1 MATLPEPE
9 TTEAEVHAFRALF
22 AGTADAA
29 QQRMV
34 CKWIER
40 ATGMWGVPYVAG
52 PDGERDTL
60 VLIGGKRVGVM
71 IGNMATLEALEA
83 ARALAELKRNP
94 PAQLTPAAR
103 RETRRHNSQPKP

>member
-1 MATLPEPE
+1 MATLPEPD

-22 AGTADAA
+22 SGTADGG

-34 CKWIER
+34 IKWIER

-60 VLIGGKRVGVM
+60 VMIGMKRVGVL

-83 ARALAELKRNP
+83 ARRVDEFKRNP
-94 PAQLTPAAR
+94 PSQSTPAAR
-103 RETRRHNSQPKP
+103 REVRRHNSQPKT